1 MQSPTDTAAG
11 AEDFRPDCARC
22 AALCCMA
29 LAFDAGDMFAI
40 DKPAGTPCPN
50 LGADHRCTIHRDLTD
65 KGFAGCVAFD
75 CLGAGQRVSQDIFGG
90 QSWQEAPALMG
101 PMIEALRQM
110 RQVQSLRQL
119 LVTARVLPLTAA
131 QEAVRGALLARLTPA
146 LGDAAALG
154 ALESGPL
161 PREID
166 AFLHALAP
174 AAAGLRK

>member
-1 MQSPTDTAAG
+1 
-11 AEDFRPDCARC
+11 
-22 AALCCMA
+22 
-29 LAFDAGDMFAI
+29 
-40 DKPAGTPCPN
+40 
-50 LGADHRCTIHRDLTD
+50 
-65 KGFAGCVAFD
+65 
-75 CLGAGQRVSQDIFGG
+75 
-90 QSWQEAPALMG
+90 MG

-131 QEAVRGALLARLTPA
+131 QEAQRCALLARLTPA

-154 ALESGPL
+154 ALECGPL

-174 AAAGLRK
+174 VAAGLRK